1 MAGENTQTKY
11 NSQVLKEL
19 KQDMKDLEGRI
30 LLIETSRQ
38 KTEFQ
43 YNEIMKALDKLNN
56 VTIPDLMRQVDE
68 LRNKP
73 VKRYDQAITG
83 ILGAIFGAI
92 GTIIANKILG
102 GH

>member
-1 MAGENTQTKY
+1 MENANNDY
-11 NSQVLKEL
+11 NKQVLKEL
-19 KQDMKDLEGRI
+19 KQDLKELEGRI

-56 VTIPDLMRQVDE
+56 ITIPDLMKQVDE

-73 VKRYDQAITG
+73 VKRYDQVITAI
-83 ILGAIFGAI
+83 IGAIVGAI
-92 GTIIANKILG
+92 GSFIVSKFVG
-102 GH
+102 GN

>member
-1 MAGENTQTKY
+1 MEDKDY
-11 NSQVLKEL
+11 NNQVIKDLKADVKE
-19 KQDMKDLEGRI
+19 LEGRI

-43 YNEIMKALDKLNN
+43 YNEIMKSLNKLNN
-56 VTIPDLMRQVDE
+56 HTIPDLMKQIED

-73 VKRYDQAITG
+73 AKRYDQAVSG

-92 GTIIANKILG
+92 GAYIVNKFLG